1 MRRPETRAAT
11 FAAGDTGLWRIERI
25 AAIAGEPLQ
34 SAARLAM
41 LETLEPPAGAR
52 WSLRGVTGH
61 LRYTTRS
68 EKTALDPVS
77 PVLGR
82 PEATCAALIPIRKS
96 AAWWAL
102 AQDERRAI
110 FEQRSQHI
118 EKSMPY
124 LPRVARRLHHCR
136 ELDEPFDFL
145 TWFEF
150 APEHTTAFDDLLG
163 ALRAS
168 EEWTFVEH
176 EVELRL
182 SR

>member
-11 FAAGDTGLWRIERI
+11 FAAGDTGPWRIDRI
-25 AAIAGEPLQ
+25 VAITGEGLPH
-34 SAARLAM
+34 AERLAM

-61 LRYTTRS
+61 LRYTERS

-96 AAWWAL
+96 PAWWAL
-102 AQDERRAI
+102 TQDERRAI
-110 FEQRSQHI
+110 FEERSHHI
-118 EKSMPY
+118 AQSLPY

-136 ELDEPFDFL
+136 ELDEAFDFL

-150 APEHTTAFDDLLG
+150 APEHAAAFDELLA

-168 EEWTFVEH
+168 EEWAFVEH